1 MEQAIDKVLTQHNI
15 RPVLEKSMLP
25 DLRLSV
31 KELLK
36 EIIVNKEL
44 DRHWLTKEREN
55 ARLHRATR
63 RAEIDRKRLEMGSEY
78 ETDEEEKRIIAELQ
92 DSEEESD
99 SYYDDED
106 YDNEAASED
115 QLADLSEASPRA
127 GCSGLAAELASPYLA
142 SPSSPSK
149 SAMGNINGGFGKNMI
164 NSGEEPQPLGR
175 HNGSSSNAN
184 GGTRSKARSLRS
196 RHSMTGT

>member
-1 MEQAIDKVLTQHNI
+1 MMLEKAINNALTQHNI
-15 RPVLEKSMLP
+15 RPVLEEKMLP

-44 DRHWLTKEREN
+44 DRHWMTKEREN

-78 ETDEEEKRIIAELQ
+78 ETDEEEKKIIAELK

-106 YDNEAASED
+106 YDDEGESED
-115 QLADLSEASPRA
+115 VLADLSDSSPR
-127 GCSGLAAELASPYLA
+127 
-142 SPSSPSK
+142 
-149 SAMGNINGGFGKNMI
+149 
-164 NSGEEPQPLGR
+164 
-175 HNGSSSNAN
+175 
-184 GGTRSKARSLRS
+184 
-196 RHSMTGT
+196 